1 MLFSCLVVRCWC
13 CLVVEGSLLVVWLL
27 VLFSCLLFVGS
38 AAKVKGAQTPRK
50 SACKEPRIQAVL
62 TVKIGGSL
70 HKAGKR
76 NTWKPGSSLLREY

>member
-1 MLFSCLVVRCWC
+1 MFVVSC
-13 CLVVEGSLLVVWLL
+13 SLLVVRW
-27 VLFSCLLFVGS
+27 FVGS

-70 HKAGKR
+70 HKAGRGEYLEAWQFVARRVLKGGAGVNLPKR
-76 NTWKPGSSLLREY
+76 VTL

>member
-1 MLFSCLVVRCWC
+1 MFVVSCSLFVVHCSLFVVSC
-13 CLVVEGSLLVVWLL
+13 SLLVD
-27 VLFSCLLFVGS
+27 S

-70 HKAGKR
+70 DKAGR
-76 NTWKPGSSLLREY
+76 GNTWKPGSSLLGEC